1 MEEERFDFM
10 VACKGEEGSN
20 QEWVQGIE

>member
-1 MEEERFDFM
+1 VEEGRFDFM

-20 QEWVQGIE
+20 KGWKE